1 MLPNWEDIKAEYVT
15 SDISYRNLADKHGV
29 NHSTLIKRAGKDK
42 WVAARKK
49 YKNAVVNK
57 VVQKTATAR
66 ANKLAALQEAADGM
80 GHVINRV
87 LKDAE
92 QFNRHIVTIGTGAGA
107 SDAEERIYKK
117 ADARAIRDMAAAM
130 KDLAVTVRNLYGI
143 LTEPERAAMEIAAAR
158 LALERQKVNEGTPD
172 DNDTGVVV
180 IAEVLPEEGD
190 ANE

>member
-1 MLPNWEDIKAEYVT
+1 
-15 SDISYRNLADKHGV
+15 
-29 NHSTLIKRAGKDK
+29 
-42 WVAARKK
+42 
-49 YKNAVVNK
+49 
-57 VVQKTATAR
+57 
-66 ANKLAALQEAADGM
+66 
-80 GHVINRV
+80 
-87 LKDAE
+87 
-92 QFNRHIVTIGTGAGA
+92 
-107 SDAEERIYKK
+107 
-117 ADARAIRDMAAAM
+117 M